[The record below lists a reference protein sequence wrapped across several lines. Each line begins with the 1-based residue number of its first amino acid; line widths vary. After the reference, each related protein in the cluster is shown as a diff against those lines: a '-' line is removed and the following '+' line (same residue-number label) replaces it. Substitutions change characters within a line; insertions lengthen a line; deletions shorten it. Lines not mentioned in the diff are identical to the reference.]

1 MFITNTS
8 TIEGEKIVQNLG
20 LVRGNTV
27 RARNFGRDFFAALRG
42 IIGGEIDEYTK
53 LMSQSRD
60 EAINRMIANAGEL
73 GADAVVNV
81 RFMTAPVMQGAAEIM
96 AYGTAVKLA
105 PDDVV

>member
-1 MFITNTS
+1 MFITNTP

-27 RARNFGRDFFAALRG
+27 RARNAARDLFAVFRS
-42 IIGGEIDEYTK
+42 IVGGEIDEYTK

-60 EAINRMIANAGEL
+60 EAIGRMIANAQEL
-73 GADAVVNV
+73 GADAIVNV

-96 AYGTAVKLA
+96 AYGTAVKLVS
-105 PDDVV
+105 DDVV